1 MKTMSAFLQ
10 AHHETAGPAYSSQS
24 GEIVGIMKQMK
35 EQMEADLSEAQKT
48 EKERAANFA
57 EMQASK
63 TQEIEEQEKMAEQK
77 EDELATTSI
86 DLAEAKED
94 LEQTQTALSEFQT
107 FLKNLTTT
115 CAEADKNFEARMSEI
130 EAVSETIEILTS
142 DEARDAANGT
152 YDAAAA
158 SFLQVSK
165 SSSNR
170 KRTAALLRK
179 LAVK

>member
-1 MKTMSAFLQ
+1 
-10 AHHETAGPAYSSQS
+10 
-24 GEIVGIMKQMK
+24 MK

-48 EKERAANFA
+48 EQERAANFA

-77 EDELATTSI
+77 EDELATTSME
-86 DLAEAKED
+86 LAEAKED
-94 LEQTQTALSEFQT
+94 LEQTQTALSEFQE

-115 CAEADKNFEARMSEI
+115 CAEADKNFEARKKSRMSEI

-152 YDAAAA
+152 YGSAAA

-165 SSSNR
+165 SSSTR
-170 KRTAALLRK
+170 K
-179 LAVK
+179 